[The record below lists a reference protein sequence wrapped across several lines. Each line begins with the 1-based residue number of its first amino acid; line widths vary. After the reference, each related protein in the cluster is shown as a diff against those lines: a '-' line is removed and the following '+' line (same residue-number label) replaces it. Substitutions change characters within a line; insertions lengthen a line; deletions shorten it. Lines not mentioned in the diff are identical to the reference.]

1 LGEPPSDLNLELG
14 ARLMRYRGYPSK
26 NVTRQ
31 EAHSDAIRVVNNNC
45 VIDQEAKR

>member
-1 LGEPPSDLNLELG
+1 LGEPSSDLNLELG
-14 ARLMRYRGYPSK
+14 ARLMSCIVYPSK

-31 EAHSDAIRVVNNNC
+31 EAHSDAIGVVNNNC

>member
-1 LGEPPSDLNLELG
+1 MHS
-14 ARLMRYRGYPSK
+14 RVYPSK

-31 EAHSDAIRVVNNNC
+31 ETHSDAIGVVNNNG